1 MIPGKNPFFGLLL
14 LLLVGGSSGLVAD
27 DQAPSTL
34 MPTSSDLYSEV
45 TCTSTNPALC
55 SDVLQLAADTRGQ
68 LAPLLQ
74 LGKRWRF
81 PVHIRL
87 VTPED
92 PLAEKVDHESVSV
105 TVLDKTLNINAVLP
119 SCDPDAYV
127 FVQRQ
132 FVTALLWEKFFSP
145 TQALDAHTRLDVVPL
160 WLVEGLREWLDDDS
174 EHNREKIV
182 KRAALAKRAPT
193 LADVTDW
200 HELND
205 DPMVALWQRAFCYYL
220 FESLIRKNEQRENFQ
235 RWLASITGP
244 NPSSANQLF
253 PTETGWQRELL
264 SSPARSRDIV
274 YTWDETVAE
283 LGSLETIA
291 IPSAK
296 EADTRICT
304 LDTVV
309 SFPRDPK
316 LLTAVQQKVF
326 DLTGLELRA
335 HPSWRPIIALYRFG
349 LSALANDKNPS
360 LDQAT
365 KFIVEA
371 QRRRAAEM
379 GDHQKL
385 LDYVNWFEVTKDY
398 AGNTSRFS
406 SYFSTAQKMERI
418 QADPDHPNPIRADLL
433 HIESQL

>member
-1 MIPGKNPFFGLLL
+1 MIPGKNLYSGLLL
-14 LLLVGGSSGLVAD
+14 ALLVGSFLRLAAD
-27 DQAPSTL
+27 DETPVSIP
-34 MPTSSDLYSEV
+34 PTYSDIYPEAS
-45 TCTSTNPALC
+45 CTTTNPALC

-68 LAPLLQ
+68 LAPLLR
-74 LGKRWRF
+74 LGKKWRF
-81 PVHIRL
+81 PVHIHL

-92 PLAEKVDHESVSV
+92 PLASKVDHESVSV
-105 TVLDKTLNINAVLP
+105 VIQNKTLNINATLP
-119 SCDPDAYV
+119 SSDPDTYA

-145 TQALDAHTRLDVVPL
+145 TQTLDAHTRLDVVPL
-160 WLVEGLREWLDDDS
+160 WLIEGLREWLDDDP

-182 KRAALAKRAPT
+182 KRAALAKRAPA

-200 HELND
+200 HELSD
-205 DPMVALWQRAFCYYL
+205 DHMVALWQRAFCYYL
-220 FESLIRKNEQRENFQ
+220 LESLIRKNEQRENFQ
-235 RWLASITGP
+235 QWLDSITGP

-253 PTETGWQRELL
+253 PTEMGWQRELL
-264 SSPARSRDIV
+264 TSPARSRDIV

-283 LGSLETIA
+283 LGALETIA
-291 IPSAK
+291 IPSDK
-296 EADTRICT
+296 ETDTRLCT
-304 LDTVV
+304 IDTVV
-309 SFPRDPK
+309 SFPRDAK
-316 LLTAVQQKVF
+316 FLTAVQQKVL

-349 LSALANDKNPS
+349 LSALTNDKNPN
-360 LDQAT
+360 LEQAT

-398 AGNTSRFS
+398 ASNTSRFS